1 MQVTKCSALA
11 LAIAAAASQ
20 QAFASAQSESEGFVE
35 GSSASLLNR
44 NYYFNR
50 DFRSGPND
58 DGQSYREEWAHG
70 LIGVFESGFTQGTVG
85 VGVDAFGLAGFKLDS
100 GEGRIGTGLL
110 PAGDSG
116 EAADNYS
123 EAGAAVKVRVSNTV
137 LKYGN
142 QFVELPV
149 FSTGDSRLLPEV
161 ATGTLITS
169 EEIEGLTLVAGRL
182 TALSTYTETNRD
194 SANDGEG
201 LKSADVVGGTYAFT
215 DDLSASLY
223 YSDVEDHFE
232 KSYVNVNYV
241 MPLSDSQ
248 SLSFDF
254 NAYDTEHQGE
264 ALSGDVD
271 NRAYSLAAAYT
282 FDAHTVTLAYQRMSG
297 DTGYAYGV
305 DGDGTIWLNNSMQYS
320 DFFYEDEKSW
330 RLGYDL
336 DLAAYGVPGLSF
348 GANYVYGTDIDTD
361 TTNNAKEREIDLSVG
376 YVVQAGPAKD
386 LSLKVK
392 QAFYR
397 ADSEVDNDINEVRVI
412 AEYPLNLL

>member
-1 MQVTKCSALA
+1 M
-11 LAIAAAASQ
+11 
-20 QAFASAQSESEGFVE
+20 
-35 GSSASLLNR
+35 
-44 NYYFNR
+44 
-50 DFRSGPND
+50 
-58 DGQSYREEWAHG
+58 
-70 LIGVFESGFTQGTVG
+70 FESGFTQGTVG

-100 GEGRIGTGLL
+100 GKGRAGTDLL
-110 PAGDSG
+110 PVGDSG

-123 EAGAAVKVRVSNTV
+123 EAGAAVKVRLSNTV

-161 ATGTLITS
+161 ATGTLVTS

-182 TALSTYTETNRD
+182 TALSTYDQTDRD

-201 LKSADVVGGTYAFT
+201 LKSADVFGGTYAFT

-223 YSDVEDHFE
+223 HSDVEDHF
-232 KSYVNVNYV
+232 KKNYLNVNYV

-254 NAYDTEHQGE
+254 NAYDSKDQGQE
-264 ALSGDVD
+264 LSGEVD
-271 NRAYSLAAAYT
+271 NRAYSLAAAYA

-297 DTGYAYGV
+297 DTGYVYGV

-320 DFFYEDEKSW
+320 DFNRQDEKSW

-361 TTNNAKEREIDLSVG
+361 TNSNAKEREIDLSVG

-386 LSLKVK
+386 LSFKVK

-397 ADSEVDNDINEVRVI
+397 ASSDINDDVNEVRVI

>member
-50 DFRSGPND
+50 DFRNAAAGE
-58 DGQSYREEWAHG
+58 QSYTEEWAHG

-161 ATGTLITS
+161 ATGTLVTS

-182 TALSTYTETNRD
+182 TALSTYDQTDRD

-201 LKSADVVGGTYAFT
+201 LKSADVFGGTYAFT

-223 YSDVEDHFE
+223 HSDVEDHF
-232 KSYVNVNYV
+232 KKNYLNVNYV

-254 NAYDTEHQGE
+254 NAYDSKDQGQE
-264 ALSGDVD
+264 LSGEVD
-271 NRAYSLAAAYT
+271 NRAYSLAAAYA

-297 DTGYAYGV
+297 DTDYVYGV
-305 DGDGTIWLNNSMQYS
+305 DGDGTIWLNNSVQYS
-320 DFFYEDEKSW
+320 DFNHQDEKSW

-361 TTNNAKEREIDLSVG
+361 TNSNAKEREIDLSVG

-386 LSLKVK
+386 LSFKVK

-397 ADSEVDNDINEVRVI
+397 ASSDINDDVNEVRVI